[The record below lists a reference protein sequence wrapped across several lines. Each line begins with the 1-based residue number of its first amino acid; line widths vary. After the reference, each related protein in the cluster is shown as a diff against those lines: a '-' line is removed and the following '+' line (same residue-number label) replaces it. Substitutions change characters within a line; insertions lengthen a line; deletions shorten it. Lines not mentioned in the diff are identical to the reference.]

1 MTKTIKQIITWT
13 LIICGAG
20 LLLYIGFVI
29 FVAISFSNALG
40 TFHTKQEL
48 VDNYNNSKT
57 QILELKKYFNSII
70 PKDKQVE
77 IEFESDSKLSRF
89 GISPLDTT
97 TGEIIYPIFL
107 EWDLKANSATID
119 SVIKTIG
126 WTQQTLEDL
135 KHKLDKANCIQIESG
150 EPTKIG
156 WQRSGMGMY
165 FYNVFDKP
173 IPDSLKNYYNDSCT
187 YILYNDK
194 LVLEYGGGAVGSQCF
209 PGIR

>member
-1 MTKTIKQIITWT
+1 MSTRTKIIKWV
-13 LIICGAG
+13 LIVSGVG
-20 LLLYIGFVI
+20 LLLYVGFIV
-29 FVAISFSNALG
+29 FVSMAFSGAFD

-48 VDNYNNSKT
+48 IDNYNKRKT
-57 QILELKKYFNSII
+57 QILDLKSYFKSIV

-77 IEFESDSKLSRF
+77 IEFESDSKLFRF
-89 GISPLDTT
+89 GVSPIDTA
-97 TGEIIYPIFL
+97 TGSIIYPIFL
-107 EWDLKANSATID
+107 EWNLTTSSNKVD

-126 WTQQTLEDL
+126 WTQQTLKTL
-135 KHKLDKANCIQIESG
+135 KGKLDKADCIQIESG

-165 FYNVFDKP
+165 SYDVFDKP
-173 IPDSLKNYYNDSCT
+173 IVDSLKKYYNDSCT

-209 PGIR
+209 PKN